1 MDSGEYIMSQE
12 DEEEAIKQMVS
23 AREVLTETYL
33 RDIID
38 SLPVPAN
45 ACGAELGQ
53 LWKTEAQK
61 RIGNASVTLSHRVD
75 PILKLMLE
83 QKVARTMS
91 ASVVTLDAVVENL
104 PDLVQRYKRCFNAW
118 IDADQ
123 HVTFKATNTRLL
135 GNVSAK
141 DMFILTFFAFCT
153 CARTRNDNILQLGL
167 VGCSTSGKS
176 TLFESCLMQLSHIST
191 NEAGVGRY
199 QVGNKPILLF
209 HDIDIRTLA
218 MSRDTE
224 KIKTIARTEPTSSK
238 VHSGTI
244 TLPPLF
250 LFYSSNER
258 LMNHRFNGARQ
269 SLMQPKVYSSQVN
282 VVGKKKC
289 HEENLVAIQNRFIEA
304 FVRSAPPLDVND
316 LPRSG
321 GFQRMH
327 GVLGIYDRV
336 IQIMQHYQP
345 ADVFSPVL
353 TQYVLHGLV
362 KNVQDYRKVFQQDV
376 GPILQELTEKF
387 LPQET
392 INIPSAEKRDA
403 SR

>member
-1 MDSGEYIMSQE
+1 MDRSSEYIMSQE

-33 RDIID
+33 REIID
-38 SLPVPAN
+38 SLQVPAN

-75 PILKLMLE
+75 PILKLLLE

-91 ASVVTLDAVVENL
+91 SSVVTLDAVIENL

-141 DMFILTFFAFCT
+141 DMFVLTFFAFCT

-199 QVGNKPILLF
+199 QVGNRPILLF
-209 HDIDIRTLA
+209 HDVDIRTLA

-258 LMNHRFNGARQ
+258 LMNHRFSGQRGP
-269 SLMQPKVYSSQVN
+269 MQPKVYPSQVN
-282 VVGKKKC
+282 AVGKKRC
-289 HEENLVAIQNRFIEA
+289 QDDNLVAIQNRFIEA
-304 FVRSAPPLDVND
+304 FVRSPPPLDLDD

-321 GFQRMH
+321 GFQRIH
-327 GVLGIYDRV
+327 GVLGMYDRV

-345 ADVFSPVL
+345 TDVFSPVL
-353 TQYVLHGLV
+353 TKYVLHGLV
-362 KNVQDYRKVFQQDV
+362 KNVQEYREVFQQDV
-376 GPILQELTEKF
+376 GPTLEELTSKF

-392 INIPSAEKRDA
+392 INIPSM
-403 SR
+403 